1 MYTMT
6 NKDKIVC
13 IGSLNVD
20 ITLFVDEFCSA
31 DEERGINNILISSGG
46 AAANIASGIGRLN
59 KNVYFFGN
67 IGTDSHT
74 KMLLDD
80 FEKDNVKYNLAK
92 ITTNPNNSCYS
103 IVNKNSQRI
112 MYAYN
117 HVEFSEKDFP
127 KEFYNE
133 HLKYLIFTSLNKT
146 EIISEYEKIAINAKK
161 HNTKIVFSPGNI
173 FVKFGFEKIKK
184 MISLSKF
191 LILSETEFN
200 LLNKDVKELLKLCPQ
215 IIITYGKEGIEYH
228 ELNKTVKKFK
238 AYKIKNPIDSTGAG
252 DCFLAAFI
260 SNLASS
266 NNVEKSIEFGVKAAA
281 ISVTK
286 KGARSMPNLEE
297 LESLR
302 VREKIAKES

>member
-1 MYTMT
+1 MV

-13 IGSLNVD
+13 VGSLNVD
-20 ITLFVDEFCSA
+20 ITLFVNEFSSA

-80 FEKDNVKYNLAK
+80 FKCDNVKSSISK
-92 ITTNPNNSCYS
+92 ITKNPNNSCYS
-103 IVNKNSQRI
+103 IVNKESQRI

-117 HVEFSEKDFP
+117 YVEFSEKDFP
-127 KEFYNE
+127 KEFYNQ
-133 HLKYLIFTSLNKT
+133 HLKYLIFTSLNKV

-161 HNTKIVFSPGNI
+161 QSTKIVFSPGNI
-173 FVKFGFEKIKK
+173 FVKFGFNKIKK

-191 LILSETEFN
+191 LILSETEFKI
-200 LLNKDVKELLKLCPQ
+200 LNKDISELLKLCPQ
-215 IIITYGKEGIEYH
+215 IIITYGKEGVEYH

-238 AYKIKNPIDSTGAG
+238 AYKIKKPVDSTGAG

-260 SNLASS
+260 SHLTSS
-266 NNVEKSIEFGVKAAA
+266 NDIEKSIDFAMKAAA

-286 KGARSMPNLEE
+286 KGARSMPSLEE
-297 LESLR
+297 VNKYLF
-302 VREKIAKES
+302 

>member
-1 MYTMT
+1 MV

-13 IGSLNVD
+13 VGSLNVD
-20 ITLFVDEFCSA
+20 ITLFTPEFASC

-80 FEKDNVKYNLAK
+80 FKCDNVKSSILK
-92 ITTNPNNSCYS
+92 VTKNPNNSCYS
-103 IVNKNSQRI
+103 IVNKESQRI

-127 KEFYNE
+127 KEFYNG
-133 HLKYLIFTSLNKT
+133 HLKYLIFTSLNKV
-146 EIISEYEKIAINAKK
+146 EIISEYEKIAIKAKK

-173 FVKFGFEKIKK
+173 FVKFGFNKIKK

-191 LILSETEFN
+191 LILSETEFKI
-200 LLNKDVKELLKLCPQ
+200 LNKEIKELLKLCPQ

-238 AYKIKNPIDSTGAG
+238 AYNIKKPVDSTGAG

-266 NNVEKSIEFGVKAAA
+266 NDIEKSIDFAMKAAA

-286 KGARSMPNLEE
+286 KGARSMPTLAEIKKF
-297 LESLR
+297 S
-302 VREKIAKES
+302 I